1 MGGVEIFT
9 QNLAREIF
17 ARGNHVAVVANDT
30 KGIGAGK
37 TVEDGIEVFRLPC
50 LPLMNGRFYL
60 RAMDP

>member
-30 KGIGAGK
+30 EGIGAGK